1 MEIRLPKSMSYIG
14 SKMKLVD
21 WIKDCIEIYTNKKIN
36 EIGSFADLF
45 SGTGIVGYYMMQ
57 KGIKCVTS
65 NDIQHYSYIVS
76 SVWTQR
82 DINIDK
88 MKKIIDEFND
98 LELDT
103 EILENLRIDTSDC
116 FIYNT
121 YSPASN
127 PQRMYFTKNNAL
139 KIDIIRQDIENR
151 KKQGELSIQ
160 EYNMLIKILL
170 YASTKV
176 GNISSTWGAY
186 LKTFKKTSLNPIV
199 LDASMLDL
207 LLEDDDIVHTVY
219 NKDITHLLNENDFND
234 TDIVYLDSPYNNRQY
249 SSNYFVLE
257 AISKYNSPEIKD
269 GVTGLLKETNE
280 GSKIFCSKVNAEKS
294 FREILSKIKSKFVF
308 ISYSSDSIV
317 PKEDMI
323 KILEL
328 NWTNIICY
336 IKEYKRFKSN
346 NNCEQ
351 ESTIQEYLFA
361 ATKLLP

>member
-1 MEIRLPKSMSYIG
+1 MQNEIKLPKSLSYIG
-14 SKMKLVD
+14 SKMKLLD
-21 WIKDCIEIYTNKKIN
+21 WIKGSIETYTNKKIN
-36 EIGSFADLF
+36 EIKSFVDLF
-45 SGTGIVGYYMMQ
+45 SGTGVVGYYMMQ
-57 KGIKCVTS
+57 KGIKNVTS

-88 MKKIIDEFND
+88 IKKLIEEFN
-98 LELDT
+98 EM
-103 EILENLRIDTSDC
+103 EVNAESFENLEIDTSNF

-121 YSPASN
+121 YSQASI
-127 PQRMYFTKNNAL
+127 PPRMYFTKDNAL
-139 KIDIIRQDIENR
+139 KIDIIRQEIE
-151 KKQGELSIQ
+151 KSKSELSIQ
-160 EYNMLIKILL
+160 EYNLLIKILL

-186 LKTFKKTSLNPIV
+186 LKTFKKTALDKIV
-199 LDASMLDL
+199 LDTSMLDL
-207 LLEDDDIVHTVY
+207 LLERNNINHTVY
-219 NKDITHLLNENDFND
+219 NKDIIHLLNENDFNS

-257 AISKYNSPEIKD
+257 AISKYNSPEIKN
-269 GVTGLLKETNE
+269 GITGLLKETNE
-280 GSKIFCSKVNAEKS
+280 GSKIFCSKVNAKRS
-294 FREILSKIKSKFVF
+294 FETILSKIKSKFIF

-317 PKEDMI
+317 SKDDMI

-346 NNCEQ
+346 NNGVQ
-351 ESTIQEYLFA
+351 EATIQEYLFA
-361 ATKLLP
+361 ATRNF